1 MILYVVAVP
10 SHGVAEP
17 VMVPAPVPPVEGVTA
32 KVAGVALIHVPTATT
47 VTLPAV
53 ALGVA
58 EIVLV
63 VELPVQPPGRV
74 QV

>member
-1 MILYVVAVP
+1 M
-10 SHGVAEP
+10 
-17 VMVPAPVPPVEGVTA
+17 APVNTGEVGVTA
-32 KVAGVALIHVPTATT
+32 NVAGVALMHGPTATT

-58 EIVLV
+58 LMV
-63 VELPVQPPGRV
+63 VVVDVPVQPPGKV

>member
-1 MILYVVAVP
+1 MA
-10 SHGVAEP
+10 P
-17 VMVPAPVPPVEGVTA
+17 VPVPPVEGVTA
-32 KVAGVALIHVPTATT
+32 KLAGVLLMHGPTATT

-58 EIVLV
+58 LMVLV
-63 VELPVQPPGRV
+63 VDVPVQPPGKV

>member
-1 MILYVVAVP
+1 M
-10 SHGVAEP
+10 
-17 VMVPAPVPPVEGVTA
+17 APVAKEAVGVTAVVEGVVITQA
-32 KVAGVALIHVPTATT
+32 PTAAT

-58 EIVLV
+58 LMVLV
-63 VELPVQPPGRV
+63 VDVPVQPPGSV